1 MTLGCLFVLVAVGA
15 VVAAAA
21 AVDVVGDDIVLGYTV
36 VVLLFLL
43 VLVPLM
49 RSLLMSLQLCK
60 VLRMVARRS
69 RHCS

>member
-21 AVDVVGDDIVLGYTV
+21 AVDVGDDIVLGYTV